1 MHFLNSVKSH
11 WATPLLLLLLLII
24 ALFGVF
30 MINFSY
36 TNSAIVIAGLN
47 GTMLLLEIFEL
58 LFGDIALVK
67 VFDSAVILWDL
78 NHIFYFA
85 MFLFSLH
92 N

>member
-1 MHFLNSVKSH
+1 MYFLNSVKSH

-47 GTMLLLEIFEL
+47 GAMLLLEIFEL

>member
-1 MHFLNSVKSH
+1 MYFLNSVKSH

-58 LFGDIALVK
+58 LFGDITLVK

-85 MFLFSLH
+85 MFLFSLL